1 MQDFS
6 FLHLDCPFLEVL
18 EGNPPIM
25 TSVYTNPTIISALG
39 SGYTHPLSPLPP
51 FTIQTF
57 LVLPLAISSGHKG
70 DNDKN

>member
-25 TSVYTNPTIISALG
+25 TSVYTTPTIIYALG
-39 SGYTHPLSPLPP
+39 SGYTPPLLSPLP
-51 FTIQTF
+51 FRIHNF